1 VRGIPPLGNRVRP
14 AGLGGE
20 RWPAGAGAGK
30 LATIRIRGE
39 EIAVKRPSATLLG
52 LLAVGAAALWSSS
65 PSTGQTEGGWV
76 TLFDGS
82 NLDNWHP
89 IGDADWK
96 LADGVVMADKGNGY
110 LVSNKS
116 YKDFEIRAEFWVDA
130 DANSG
135 VFIRCGDPQKVSAS
149 TCYEV
154 NIFDKRPD
162 PSYGTGAIVNVAKP
176 STALKAADKWN
187 TYEITA
193 KGSHFTVV
201 LNGTRTVDNAQDDK
215 HPEGPVALQYAA
227 GVVKFRKVQIRP
239 L

>member
-1 VRGIPPLGNRVRP
+1 VRR
-14 AGLGGE
+14 E
-20 RWPAGAGAGK
+20 RWPAGTAAAK
-30 LATIRIRGE
+30 LARPFLHGRIRHRSFATGE
-39 EIAVKRPSATLLG
+39 ETAVKRPSALILG
-52 LLAVGAAALWSSS
+52 LLAVAGTALWSSS
-65 PSTGQTEGGWV
+65 PSTGQTEAGWI

-82 NLDNWHP
+82 SLDNWHP
-89 IGDADWK
+89 IGDANWK
-96 LADGVVMADKGNGY
+96 LADGVVMADKGNGF

-116 YKDFEIRAEFWVDA
+116 YKDFEIRAEFWVDP

-176 STALKAADKWN
+176 STVLKAADKWN

-215 HPEGPVALQYAA
+215 HAEGPVALQYAA